1 MGTSDT
7 FYRKYRSQRFADIVG
22 QPHIVQTLSNAITHD
37 RLAHAYILA
46 GPRGTGK
53 TSTARILAKTLNC
66 LSPLS
71 ATEPCLTCAM
81 CKKITANQSMDVV
94 ELDAA
99 SHTSVDYIR
108 ELNDQVHFQAI
119 ECRYKLYIID
129 EAHMLST
136 GAFNALLKTIE
147 EPPPNVC
154 FILATTESHRI
165 PKTIQSRCQ
174 QLNFSRL
181 SLDNIVHQLRH
192 IVTQEGITIPN
203 NAIRII
209 ANHADGC
216 MRDGITLL
224 DQIVANYGQTISDA
238 DVHTAMGTPLLDA
251 LIDLLTT
258 LNASPGTVMQT
269 LDTLFHGGLNPQ
281 AFVKEWLSILKLA
294 LLAKENLETPLL
306 TDAQSQRLRNTVAS
320 IDAHQLHQYLI
331 SFGQLLSDI
340 RGFVHPE
347 LAIQIRFLAVRDTPS
362 PQAQPKQ
369 NQKPTPTPEP
379 KPEPKPKPKPKPEP
393 KLEPKPNPKLEP
405 KPEPESSEGSE
416 NWDSFLLA
424 IKAQHPG
431 LYTLLKPAHCHAIT
445 DTAISL
451 SFQETFQFL
460 LEKTKEPH
468 YKAILDAVSTRVF
481 GHPKRLDIVT
491 HTTQSKHMSVNEI
504 VELFDGKIV

>member
-1 MGTSDT
+1 MRDTDT

-22 QPHIVQTLSNAITHD
+22 QTHIVQTLSNAIIHN

-66 LSPLS
+66 ESPKS
-71 ATEPCLTCAM
+71 PTEPCLHCDI

-108 ELNDQVHFQAI
+108 ELNDQVHFQPI

-154 FILATTESHRI
+154 FILATTEAHKI

-181 SLDNIVHQLRH
+181 SLADIIQQLTH
-192 IVTQEGITIPN
+192 IATQEGITIPA
-203 NAIRII
+203 NALSMI

-224 DQIVANYGQTISDA
+224 DQVVASYGQTITDT
-238 DVHTAMGTPLLDA
+238 DVQTTMGTPLFDA
-251 LIDLLTT
+251 LIQLLHQ

-269 LDTLFHGGLNPQ
+269 LDDLFNAGLNPH
-281 AFVKEWLSILKLA
+281 AFIKDWLSLLKFA
-294 LLAKENLETPLL
+294 IMAKERIDTPAL
-306 TDAQSQRLRNTVAS
+306 TTDQN
-320 IDAHQLHQYLI
+320 HQLKTAVADIKADRLHHYILD
-331 SFGQLLSDI
+331 FGQLLRDI

-347 LAIQIRFLAVRDTPS
+347 LAIQIRFLAVRDTQTNPN
-362 PQAQPKQ
+362 PEPKT
-369 NQKPTPTPEP
+369 KPKLEP
-379 KPEPKPKPKPKPEP
+379 KPEPKPEP
-393 KLEPKPNPKLEP
+393 KLEPKPEPKLEP
-405 KPEPESSEGSE
+405 KPEPKLEPKPKPDPGAA
-416 NWDSFLLA
+416 NWESFLTA
-424 IKAQHPG
+424 VKHHKPS
-431 LYTLLKPAHCHAIT
+431 LYPLLKPARCHEIT
-445 DTAISL
+445 DTHIAL
-451 SFQETFQFL
+451 SFQQTYQFF
-460 LEKTKEPH
+460 LEKLKEPH
-468 YKAILDAVSTRVF
+468 YKQILDTITLSVF
-481 GHPKRLDIVT
+481 GQAKQLRIVT
-491 HTTQSKHMSVNEI
+491 QAEQSKHMSINEI